1 MLLDF
6 QGVEKKVEILEKKL
20 ALLDA
25 KPELFETPGQ
35 NNGKNC
41 VELSFGLMG
50 RTHPGPTGPGGSDWS
65 MIWPLK
71 LSSSCLEI

>member
-41 VELSFGLMG
+41 VELSFGLWAG
-50 RTHPGPTGPGGSDWS
+50 LIQQVQVPAVPNGQGYDH
-65 MIWPLK
+65 
-71 LSSSCLEI
+71 